1 MKRPVWF
8 AMFVVVVVSLSLVP
22 LPLSACTFQYS
33 LKGPDGKAAALSPGR
48 DAPLSAGKTYTLSVT
63 FLPDHRNCTT
73 PVDAT
78 VYLFE
83 GEAWKAA
90 ADRTPESRLPQNQM
104 TQDGRP
110 QDQRPPLALLSKSA
124 WVQESPQR
132 FTQTLTFIAAMKG
145 RFDLEV
151 VRDCPKGGYDDY
163 LTFVV
168 K

>member
-1 MKRPVWF
+1 
-8 AMFVVVVVSLSLVP
+8 MFVVVVVSLSLVP
-22 LPLSACTFQYS
+22 LPLSACTFRYS
-33 LKGPDGKAAALSPGR
+33 LTGSDGKAAALSPGR

-63 FLPDHRNCTT
+63 FEPDHRNCAT

-78 VYLFE
+78 AYFLE
-83 GEAWKAA
+83 GEAWKTAKDGAA
-90 ADRTPESRLPQNQM
+90 AGGDS
-104 TQDGRP
+104 
-110 QDQRPPLALLSKSA
+110 PLILLSLGA
-124 WVQESPQR
+124 WMRETPQR
-132 FTQTLTFIAAMKG
+132 YTQALTFTAGVEG

>member
-1 MKRPVWF
+1 MKRPLWF
-8 AMFVVVVVSLSLVP
+8 AMFVFIVVALALVP
-22 LPLSACTFQYS
+22 QSLMACTFQYS
-33 LKGPDGKAAALSPGR
+33 LTGTDGKAAALSPGR
-48 DAPLSAGKTYTLSVT
+48 DAQLSAGKTYTLSVT
-63 FLPDHRNCTT
+63 FIPDHRNCAT
-73 PVDAT
+73 PVEAT
-78 VYLFE
+78 AYLID

-90 ADRTPESRLPQNQM
+90 KDKAPAGQRT
-104 TQDGRP
+104 
-110 QDQRPPLALLSKSA
+110 PLALVSRSA

-132 FTQTLTFIAAMKG
+132 YTQTLTFTAAAKG